1 MPDPGQFTERQQ
13 KWFAAVRAG
22 LERETGRSVAAWAE
36 LARACPEVAHRKRL
50 AWMKAEHGLGQ
61 NFASLVLNEAF
72 PPETSWKTPDALA
85 DTLWV
90 DPQARA
96 IFEAV
101 RAQAERLPDIVI
113 GQRRGFTAFSRKVQ
127 FAAIRPAKTGAVL
140 GFAIPP
146 DAAAGLLPPKRES
159 WSERLKGC
167 VLLAAVSDVD
177 ARISGWLRAAWEKS

>member
-1 MPDPGQFTERQQ
+1 VPDPGQLTEPQQ

-36 LARACPEVAHRKRL
+36 IARACPETAHRKRL
-50 AWMKAEHGLGQ
+50 AWMKAGHGLGQ

-72 PPETSWKTPDALA
+72 PPETSWNTPDALA

-101 RAQAERLPDIVI
+101 RARAEKLPDIVI
-113 GQRRGFTAFSRKVQ
+113 GQRRGFTAFSRNVQ
-127 FAAIRPAKTGAVL
+127 FAAIRAAKTGAVL
-140 GFAIPP
+140 GFALPP
-146 DAAAGLLPPKRES
+146 DPAAGLLAPRRES
-159 WSERLKGC
+159 WSGRLKSC
-167 VLLAAVSDVD
+167 VALAAMSDVD
-177 ARISGWLRAAWEKS
+177 ARIGRWLRAAWENS